1 MKSLKSI
8 FLFLVIILS
17 NRFII
22 AQDIFVVKTTY
33 LANAD
38 TSYVFFPKKKQTFIE
53 QKTPIVIM
61 LHGYGGDYKQWN
73 NITDLQSYAN
83 KYNIIIVC
91 PDGGKDSWYLNS
103 PKKRES
109 QFESF
114 FIKDYLPYL
123 KENLSIDTNGIFIT
137 GLSMGGHGAMYLFL
151 RHHELFA
158 SAGSTSGVLD
168 LNASGLKYS
177 SLSNCLGQY
186 ETNKEIFNN
195 YSSINLLQ
203 NIKFTNK
210 PIIFDCG
217 NKDHLYA
224 ANNAFKE
231 KCDSLYINTFYFSS
245 PGRHNRMYWKESI
258 AWHFEFFDKIYGKL
272 RIED

>member
-1 MKSLKSI
+1 MKHITITFFTIALLISS
-8 FLFLVIILS
+8 FLVQAQET
-17 NRFII
+17 FI
-22 AQDIFVVKTTY
+22 VKTKY

-38 TSYVFFPKKKQTFIE
+38 TSYVFYPKQRQTFTI

-73 NITDLQSYAN
+73 NVTNLQQLAN
-83 KYNIIIVC
+83 KYNCIIVC
-91 PDGGKDSWYLNS
+91 PDGGKESWYLNS
-103 PKKRES
+103 PKKKES

-123 KENLSIDTNGIFIT
+123 KENFSIDTNGIFIT

-151 RHHELFA
+151 RHPQLFA

-177 SLSNCLGQY
+177 SLSNCLGEY
-186 ETNKEIFNN
+186 DTNKDVFDNN
-195 YSSINLLQ
+195 SAINLLD
-203 NIKFTNK
+203 NIKFENK

-217 NKDHLYA
+217 NKDHLYE
-224 ANNAFKE
+224 ANKAFKE
-231 KCDSLYINTFYFSS
+231 KCDSLYIKAFYFSS

-258 AWHFEFFDKIYGKL
+258 AWHFEFFNKIYLK
-272 RIED
+272 